1 MAYLVEILFIVSL
14 YQSSIDCYHVECNFY
29 KDTSHLHIVGLR
41 SFEDFKNYG
50 IKCGD
55 YDIVTL
61 VYEDCYLGQITLPLR
76 NIILSYPNLRT
87 LYWRCKGYCVHQD
100 TRITVVGC
108 SSGKS

>member
-55 YDIVTL
+55 YDVVTL
-61 VYEDCYLGQITLPLR
+61 VYEDCYLGQITLPPQIFIFLLFLCLDHR
-76 NIILSYPNLRT
+76 EETNA
-87 LYWRCKGYCVHQD
+87 
-100 TRITVVGC
+100 TRGDL
-108 SSGKS
+108 K